1 MQTDRKIEIQTKYD
15 RYKDDRKICRRTER
29 QRYKLNMIDIKM
41 IERYVDGYKYRDI
54 N

>member
-15 RYKDDRKICRRTER
+15 RYKDDRNICRRIER
-29 QRYKLNMIDIKM
+29 QRYKLNMIDRKM
-41 IERYVDGYKYRDI
+41 IERYVDGQKDRDT